1 MGAALL
7 AMPHDLSLD
16 VSTDQ
21 GLDPA
26 QARSPDR
33 LLAELLQGTDS
44 RARAPYGLSL
54 PAPATLVHLGSC
66 TANPITPAVLARH
79 WALSG
84 HAGALTGSPLTDA
97 SHGAHPEWRDPQAH
111 LARLFGAA
119 QCRLAAS
126 GTDAEYTVAL
136 AMGSEPFC
144 SILIDPDEVGSGCVR
159 AASGLPHA
167 AGGPVDSPLRVQAH
181 IETPRLRDA
190 QGRVLSQAAVDGQ
203 VFEIAARHANLPLLL
218 HHVACSKTGLSA
230 PSEAACLAIQRGHPA
245 GARVVVDASQSR
257 CSALDVRRW
266 LGYGWAVIFTGS
278 KYLGAPPFAGATLL
292 PEGWPPA
299 QGFATGPGLRARW
312 RLALQALAGQ
322 QPDRD
327 VWADLVADFAK
338 QLDPVGLDVDDTSGA
353 SHAIERQGIFS
364 FDLGLDADATRAL
377 HRRLIARGFFIGQ
390 PVAAGPRTLLRVALG
405 VRTPLAR
412 TADDLQRLARTIRHE
427 LTHG

>member
-7 AMPHDLSLD
+7 AMPHDLSHDILHGALSD
-16 VSTDQ
+16 ALHDP
-21 GLDPA
+21 DPA

-44 RARAPYGLSL
+44 RARAPYGLTL

-79 WALSG
+79 WGLN
-84 HAGALTGSPLTDA
+84 
-97 SHGAHPEWRDPQAH
+97 AHPEWRDPQEH
-111 LARLFGAA
+111 LAQLFGAA

-136 AMGSEPFC
+136 AMGSAPYC
-144 SILIDPDEVGSGCVR
+144 CVLIDPNEVGSGCAR
-159 AASGLPHA
+159 AASGLPHV
-167 AGGPVDSPLRVQAH
+167 AGCPVDTPLHVQAT
-181 IETPRLRDA
+181 IESPHLRDA

-203 VFEIAARHANLPLLL
+203 VFEIAARHAHLPLLL

-230 PSEAACLAIQRGHPA
+230 PSEAACLAVQRGHPA

-257 CSALDVRRW
+257 CTTLDVRRW
-266 LGYGWAVIFTGS
+266 LGYGWAVILTGS

-312 RLALQALAGQ
+312 RLALQALAGP

-327 VWADLVADFAK
+327 VWADLVTDFAQ
-338 QLDPVGLDVDDTSGA
+338 QLNPVGLDVDETSGA
-353 SHAIERQGIFS
+353 THTLERQGIFS
-364 FDLGLDADATRAL
+364 FDVGLGADATRAL
-377 HRRLIARGFFIGQ
+377 HRRLIERGFFIGQ

-405 VRTPLAR
+405 VRTPLAS

-427 LTHG
+427 LQHG